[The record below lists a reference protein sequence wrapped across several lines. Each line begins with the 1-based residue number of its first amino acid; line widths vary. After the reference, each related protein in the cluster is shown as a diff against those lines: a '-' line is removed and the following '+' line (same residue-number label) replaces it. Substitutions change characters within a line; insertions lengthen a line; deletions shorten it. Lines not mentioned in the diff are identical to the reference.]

1 MSPSANSNTEVANAE
16 YSQANFSSVFAV
28 LATFSQAIHT
38 ADIQEPEDLDAIV
51 RCVEDTQSLKELA
64 LAFLAAAADRKG
76 KSLPSEDQW
85 PKICS
90 ALVAGNAVSMLKGL
104 EVPEDAA
111 DSLNDFVSQT
121 PAVRV
126 DMLYWLSE
134 IALMSNTTIKAL
146 VDAEYEKARKPPSTN
161 PSPNSSILRL
171 SPFAEI
177 GKQRY
182 WLFGNKTRQL
192 FVESLSQRGRGKIE
206 LLAQTPEEFA
216 AAAEDLQAQRTN
228 AHKELAEK
236 INTEIV
242 PYLERQI
249 KKRERVERSLQ
260 RQALAMANV
269 HMYETRTRK
278 RQRVNYNVDES
289 AEYDF

>member
-1 MSPSANSNTEVANAE
+1 MSPSANPNTEVTNAV
-16 YSQANFSSVFAV
+16 YSQANFSSIFAV
-28 LATFSQAIHT
+28 LATFDQAIHAT
-38 ADIQEPEDLDAIV
+38 GINEPEDLDAIV
-51 RCVEDTQSLKELA
+51 RCTEDTKSLKELA
-64 LAFLAAAADRKG
+64 LALLAAATDRKG

-90 ALVAGNAVSMLKGL
+90 AFVSGNAVDMLKGL

-111 DSLNDFVSQT
+111 DSLDDFVSQT

-146 VDAEYEKARKPPSTN
+146 IDIEYDKARKPPSTN
-161 PSPNSSILRL
+161 PSLNDNILRL

-192 FVESLSQRGRGKIE
+192 YIESLSQRGRGKIE
-206 LLAQTPEEFA
+206 LVAQTPEEFA
-216 AAAEDLQAQRTN
+216 AAAEDLRAQRTN
-228 AHKELAEK
+228 AHKELAER
-236 INTEIV
+236 ITSQVV

-249 KKRERVERSLQ
+249 KKKERVERSLQ
-260 RQALAMANV
+260 RQALAMANI

-278 RQRVNYNVDES
+278 RQRVNYNVDEL

>member
-38 ADIQEPEDLDAIV
+38 TDIQEPEDLDAIV

-216 AAAEDLQAQRTN
+216 VAAENLQAQRTN

-236 INTEIV
+236 ISTEIV

-260 RQALAMANV
+260 RQALAMASV

>member
-1 MSPSANSNTEVANAE
+1 
-16 YSQANFSSVFAV
+16 
-28 LATFSQAIHT
+28 
-38 ADIQEPEDLDAIV
+38 DLDATV
-51 RCVEDTQSLKELA
+51 RCTEDTASLKELA
-64 LAFLAAAADRKG
+64 LAMLAAAADRKG

-90 ALVAGNAVSMLKGL
+90 ALVSSNAVSMLKGL

-111 DSLNDFVSQT
+111 DSLDDFVSQP

-146 VDAEYEKARKPPSTN
+146 IDAEYDKARKPPSTN
-161 PSPNSSILRL
+161 PQPNSSIFRL

-192 FVESLSQRGRGKIE
+192 YVESLSQRGRGKIE
-206 LLAQTPEEFA
+206 LVAQTPEEFA

-228 AHKELAEK
+228 AHKELAER
-236 INTEIV
+236 ITSQIV

-249 KKRERVERSLQ
+249 KKKERVERSLQ
-260 RQALAMANV
+260 RQALAMANI

-278 RQRVNYNVDES
+278 RQRVNYNVDEL